1 MPDLGFAVVVVPFA
15 FEVVVVAFFLEGG
28 ALAAVERVDVLATV
42 ESFAAAGLG
51 FEEEEAALVGF
62 LGLLGDEGL
71 ATLGLVAVLGLGAD
85 LTGDFDLERDL
96 DDEVDFDPFFMFNF
110 SRRRGVT
117 LYDALILVSV
127 PSSTPFLRA
136 LRK

>member
-1 MPDLGFAVVVVPFA
+1 MPDLGLAGPFA
-15 FEVVVVAFFLEGG
+15 FEVAFFLEAG
-28 ALAAVERVDVLATV
+28 ALAAVDRVDVLAAV
-42 ESFAAAGLG
+42 PSFAFTGASELPAGLG
-51 FEEEEAALVGF
+51 LAAALVGF
-62 LGLLGDEGL
+62 FGLEGL
-71 ATLGLVAVLGLGAD
+71 ATAFGLAALGLGAV
-85 LTGDFDLERDL
+85 LTGDLDLERDL
-96 DDEVDFDPFFMFNF
+96 EADDLDPFFMFNF